1 MIRPTNYQVAFAH
14 LTSRVKQV
22 MVAMQSVT
30 FGISMYNFMN
40 GFMTGV
46 NDTQNEMAFS
56 TLAHVRIFNDLPEDK
71 TDLLSRHFGDKV
83 LTNLRN
89 PKVIQYTE
97 GIKNSTT
104 LLRMVDQHPEVK
116 GVTAQ
121 VNVNVFFQ
129 SGGTKLNGVLAGVD
143 AFREDELFGTASYM
157 TAGNWTDLDYR
168 NDGVVLGTGLA
179 RKLSVGLQ
187 DNITVLTAD
196 GASKN
201 YRVIGL
207 IETSVGST
215 DQVKGFVKINS
226 ARQLIS
232 KNQSYVSDIQI
243 NIHDYTDANLVANQL
258 RKQTNYKVESWIE
271 SNGQLQAGREMRNI
285 IAYAVS
291 FVILIVAGFGIYNIM
306 NMTVN
311 EKIKEIAILKAMG
324 FEGTDIVQIFLVQS
338 VIIGL
343 VGGLVGMVIGFMVS
357 FTISL
362 VPFQI
367 ASLETLPMTYRL
379 VDYGLAFVFG
389 ILIAVIG
396 SSWGLT
402 TTGGAKGVGQS
413 TTTAVVTALLAIFI
427 SNFFL
432 SWLMF
437 QGTGSAVLGNA

>member
-22 MVAMQSVT
+22 MVAMLSVT
-30 FGISMYNFMN
+30 FGISMYIFMN

-46 NDTQNEMAFS
+46 NDTQNELAFS
-56 TLAHVRIFNDLPEDK
+56 TLAHVRIYNDLPEDN
-71 TDLLSRHFGDKV
+71 TDLLSRHYGDHV

-97 GIKNSTT
+97 GIKNSAT
-104 LLRMVDQHPEVK
+104 LLQMAQKHPEVK
-116 GVTAQ
+116 GMTAQ

-129 SGGTKLNGVLAGVD
+129 SGATKLNGVLAGVD
-143 AFREDELFGTASYM
+143 ARREDQLFGTAKYL
-157 TAGNWTDLDYR
+157 TAGNWRDLDYR

-179 RKLSVGLQ
+179 RKLSVGMQ

-201 YRVIGL
+201 YQVIGL

-243 NIHDYTDANLVANQL
+243 NVRDFDDASQVANQL
-258 RKQTNYKVESWIE
+258 RQQTRYKVESWVE
-271 SNGQLQAGREMRNI
+271 SNGQLEAGSELRNI

-338 VIIGL
+338 VVIGL
-343 VGGLVGMVIGFMVS
+343 VGGLVGLLFGFAVS
-357 FTISL
+357 YTVSI
-362 VPFQI
+362 VPFEI

-379 VDYGLAFVFG
+379 SDYGLAFVFG
-389 ILIAVIG
+389 ILITFVAGYLPARKASMVDPVQIIRG
-396 SSWGLT
+396 
-402 TTGGAKGVGQS
+402 
-413 TTTAVVTALLAIFI
+413 
-427 SNFFL
+427 
-432 SWLMF
+432 
-437 QGTGSAVLGNA
+437 